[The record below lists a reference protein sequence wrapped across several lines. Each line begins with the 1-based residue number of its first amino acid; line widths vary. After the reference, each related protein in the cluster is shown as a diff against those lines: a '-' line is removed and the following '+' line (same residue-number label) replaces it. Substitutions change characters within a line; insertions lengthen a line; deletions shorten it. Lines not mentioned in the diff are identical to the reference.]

1 MFNQTIMPELHKIEG
16 ISESVKQYLLLN
28 YDIIK
33 LEATKKTSEIGATF
47 FSALM
52 LGIALFLFAFA
63 LSMGVGFYLSAL
75 LGDTFSGF
83 GIIAGFYLLISII
96 LLAGRKRLI
105 EKPLRNKI
113 IRKLLG
119 NKKV

>member
-1 MFNQTIMPELHKIEG
+1 MLETEKIEG
-16 ISESVKQYLLLN
+16 LSDSLKKYLLLN
-28 YDIIK
+28 YEIIK
-33 LEATKKTSEIGATF
+33 LEITKKTSEFGSSL
-47 FSALM
+47 FSSLM

-96 LLAGRKRLI
+96 LLIGRKKLI

-113 IRKLLG
+113 IKKLLG
-119 NKKV
+119 NDKA

>member
-1 MFNQTIMPELHKIEG
+1 MPELEKIEG
-16 ISESVKQYLLLN
+16 LSIGLKKYLLLN
-28 YDIIK
+28 YEIVK
-33 LEATKKTSEIGATF
+33 LEATRKASEVGSSL
-47 FSALM
+47 FSSLM

-83 GIIAGFYLLISII
+83 GIIAGFYLLISLI
-96 LLAGRKRLI
+96 LLIGRKKII

-113 IRKLLG
+113 IRKILSK
-119 NKKV
+119 NNNV